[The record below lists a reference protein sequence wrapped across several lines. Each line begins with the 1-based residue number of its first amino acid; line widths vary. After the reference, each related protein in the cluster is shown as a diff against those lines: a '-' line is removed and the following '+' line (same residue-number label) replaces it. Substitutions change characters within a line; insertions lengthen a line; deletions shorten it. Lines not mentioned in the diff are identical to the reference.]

1 MQNRM
6 EMEWKQNGNG
16 KEKKWTNLLEVKFTG
31 MEQKWKGN
39 GMEILSQQ
47 LYKKMVLEVEWNG
60 NGKGMEYKDLGYGML
75 PWESFDF
82 FANSTGNRSIEFHS
96 IPWNSTFHLKM
107 PTSAAAANG
116 SSW

>member
-1 MQNRM
+1 M
-6 EMEWKQNGNG
+6 
-16 KEKKWTNLLEVKFTG
+16 EVKFTG

-60 NGKGMEYKDLGYGML
+60 NGKGMEYKDLGYRML

-107 PTSAAAANG
+107 PTSAPTPDHDHQN
-116 SSW
+116 